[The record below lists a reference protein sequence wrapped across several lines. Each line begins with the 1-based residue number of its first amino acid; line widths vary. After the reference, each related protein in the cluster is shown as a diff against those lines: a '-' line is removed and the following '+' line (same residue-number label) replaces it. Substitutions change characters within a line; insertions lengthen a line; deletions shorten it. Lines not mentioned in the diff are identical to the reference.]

1 MTDSKTQDTAAAGAA
16 SSDECGLGID
26 QTAGDTLVLRLRGPW
41 TIKSEIPSPRSVLER
56 IGSLPNIKII
66 KFNTTELTEWDSRLL
81 TFLLKIIGS
90 SLAEGSG
97 EGADTHISIN
107 KEGLPEGVLKL
118 LGLAS
123 AVPERAGDR
132 RGGVSTSFFAGV
144 GSAAMDL
151 GASIVELLTF
161 IGEAVPAFL
170 RMISGRARFRRGDFF
185 RTIQEVGVNA
195 LPIVSLISLLLGLI
209 LAFVGAI
216 QLRTFGAETYVADL
230 VAVAMVREMAAIM
243 TGIVIAGR
251 TGAAFAARLGT
262 MEVNEEIDALRT
274 LGISPMEFLVMPR
287 MLALTLMMPLL
298 CLYADLM
305 GIIGGLIVGVGA
317 LGLNPTEYFNRTRAA
332 VGLNDLFIGIFMG
345 IVFGVLIAL
354 SGCMKGMQCG
364 KSSAAVGLA
373 TTSAVVTGI
382 VSIIVATA
390 LITILTDVL
399 GI

>member
-1 MTDSKTQDTAAAGAA
+1 MDSKIKERVAPQAG
-16 SSDECGLGID
+16 SPDRCRLVFEQPS
-26 QTAGDTLVLRLRGPW
+26 GDTLLLHLRGPW
-41 TIKSEIPSPRSVLER
+41 TIKGELPSPRSVLER
-56 IGSLPNIKII
+56 MKSLPNLKVV
-66 KFNTTELTEWDSRLL
+66 KFKTTELTDWDSRLL
-81 TFLLKIIGS
+81 TFLLKIM
-90 SLAEGSG
+90 ERG
-97 EGADTHISIN
+97 EGAGGDIEVN

-118 LGLAS
+118 LGLAT
-123 AVPERAGDR
+123 AVPERGGEK
-132 RGGVSTSFFAGV
+132 RGVASTPFFARI
-144 GSAAMDL
+144 GSATVEL
-151 GASIVELLTF
+151 GASIIALLTF
-161 IGEAVPAFL
+161 IGEALPAFL
-170 RMISGRARFRRGDFF
+170 RMLSGRARFRRNDFF
-185 RTIQEVGVNA
+185 RTVQEVGVNA

-216 QLRTFGAETYVADL
+216 QLKTFGAETYVADL

-251 TGAAFAARLGT
+251 TGAAFAAELGT

-298 CLYADLM
+298 CLYANIM

-345 IVFGVLIAL
+345 IVFGVLVSL
-354 SGCMKGMQCG
+354 SGCLKGMQCG

-390 LITILTDVL
+390 LITVLTNVL